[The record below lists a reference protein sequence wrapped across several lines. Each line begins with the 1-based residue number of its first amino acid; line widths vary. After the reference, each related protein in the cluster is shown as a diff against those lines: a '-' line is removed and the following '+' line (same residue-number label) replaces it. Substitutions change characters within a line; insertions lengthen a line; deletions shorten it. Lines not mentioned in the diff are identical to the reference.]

1 MRLKFIP
8 LATALLPAVGVHISH
23 LMAAYQGH
31 VSWCFPYFP
40 DCVSISAIGRHSPEG
55 FVFRATIMPTAV
67 FMMIY
72 WKLSAEWLKTLGAQG
87 ARLNRSMVWFGVTA
101 AFGLFIY
108 ASVLSEVGQLYSL
121 QRRVGMTLFYILTYL
136 AQLLMTVQIASVARM
151 GGVGMPALIFRSHIA
166 ITSAIAVLGAAS
178 LLSWAFYDDYRR
190 YEDAFEWVLTLLIL
204 AHPFVT
210 YFAWRNTGFQARFT
224 VSGKPS

>member
-1 MRLKFIP
+1 MRLNFIP

-23 LMAAYQGH
+23 FMAAYLGH

-40 DCVSISAIGRHSPEG
+40 DCVSISATGRYSPES
-55 FVFRATIMPTAV
+55 FVFRAAIMPTAV
-67 FMMIY
+67 LMMIY
-72 WKLSAEWLKTLGAQG
+72 WKLNAEWLKTLGAQG
-87 ARLNRSMVWFGVTA
+87 VRLNRSMMWLGVTA

-108 ASVLSEVGQLYSL
+108 ASVLGEVGQLYSL
-121 QRRVGMTLFYILTYL
+121 QRRVGMTIFYILTYL
-136 AQLLMTVQIASVARM
+136 AQLLLTVQIASLAATR
-151 GGVGMPALIFRSHIA
+151 GVGMPAPMLRSFVA

-210 YFAWRNTGFQARFT
+210 YFAWRNTGYQARFT

>member
-1 MRLKFIP
+1 MRLNFIP
-8 LATALLPAVGVHISH
+8 LVTALLPAVGVHISH
-23 LMAAYQGH
+23 LLAAYLGH

-40 DCVSISAIGRHSPEG
+40 DCVSISATGRHSPES
-55 FVFRATIMPTAV
+55 FVFRAAIMPTAV

-101 AFGLFIY
+101 AFGLFFN
-108 ASVLSEVGQLYSL
+108 ASVLGEVGQSYSL

-136 AQLLMTVQIASVARM
+136 AQVLLTVQIASVAATR
-151 GGVGMPALIFRSHIA
+151 GFGMPPPILRSLVA
-166 ITSAIAVLGAAS
+166 ITSTIAILGTAS

-190 YEDAFEWVLTLLIL
+190 YEDAFEWGLTLLIL
-204 AHPFVT
+204 AHPLVT
-210 YFAWRNTGFQARFT
+210 YFAWRNTGFEARFT

>member
-1 MRLKFIP
+1 
-8 LATALLPAVGVHISH
+8 
-23 LMAAYQGH
+23 
-31 VSWCFPYFP
+31 
-40 DCVSISAIGRHSPEG
+40 
-55 FVFRATIMPTAV
+55 
-67 FMMIY
+67 
-72 WKLSAEWLKTLGAQG
+72 
-87 ARLNRSMVWFGVTA
+87 
-101 AFGLFIY
+101 
-108 ASVLSEVGQLYSL
+108 
-121 QRRVGMTLFYILTYL
+121 
-136 AQLLMTVQIASVARM
+136 MTVQIASVARM
-151 GGVGMPALIFRSHIA
+151 GGVGMPALIFRSLIA